1 MKQNTLVIDI
11 DRCLGCKA
19 CEVACKLENGVALG
33 AFRNKVLTIGPNG
46 KYPRVEMYFLPTMCQ
61 HCAVPS
67 CVRVC
72 PTGASYKRPEDGAV
86 LIDRDICAG
95 CGSCINACP
104 YEVQSMNRELWVADK
119 CSLCDHLAVAGE
131 KPMCARICSGKSRI
145 FGDINDQDSVVSAAL
160 KNAGAE
166 NIYSFP
172 DKGNQPSARYILRR
186 AKWVEAAHFVP

>member
-33 AFRNKVLTIGPNG
+33 AFRNRVLTIGPNG
-46 KYPRVEMYFLPTMCQ
+46 KYPHVEMYFLPTMCQ

-86 LIDRDICAG
+86 LIDRDTCIG
-95 CGSCINACP
+95 CRSCINACP
-104 YEVQSMNRELWVADK
+104 YDVQSINKELRVADR
-119 CSLCDHLAVAGE
+119 CSLCDRLSNGGE
-131 KPMCARICSGKSRI
+131 KPICVKICSGKSRI
-145 FGDINDQDSVVSAAL
+145 FGDINDPESEVSAAL
-160 KNAGAE
+160 KNAGDE
-166 NIYSFP
+166 NIYSLP
-172 DKGNQPSARYILRR
+172 DEGNQPSARYILRK
-186 AKWVEAAHFVP
+186 AKWVNA